1 MMMYFFSQKAATL
14 KAFEKETNYEQLQN
28 TKTIDSKESQN
39 KNAPGCF
46 FNKEK
51 ESQKVKQQED
61 TSNKVNQNMAIE
73 RSLDSSCNSQK
84 QFLQV
89 ITKIINQNRKRTKNL
104 YVMGD
109 SMVKH
114 LNGWE
119 LSKKLNPN

>member
-1 MMMYFFSQKAATL
+1 
-14 KAFEKETNYEQLQN
+14 
-28 TKTIDSKESQN
+28 
-39 KNAPGCF
+39 
-46 FNKEK
+46 
-51 ESQKVKQQED
+51 
-61 TSNKVNQNMAIE
+61 MAIE

-109 SMVKH
+109 RMVKH

>member
-1 MMMYFFSQKAATL
+1 MAMYFFSQMAATL

-28 TKTIDSKESQN
+28 TKTIDSKETQN

-51 ESQKVKQQED
+51 ESLKVKQEED

-89 ITKIINQNRKRTKNL
+89 ITKMINQKGKRTKNL
-104 YVMGD
+104 YVIGD

-114 LNGWE
+114 LN
-119 LSKKLNPN
+119 